1 MRIKKEGRNKNSVF
15 FSIRLTKKKKFM
27 TLNDDNENSFLPQI
41 PRNKNS
47 NSNKN
52 MIKNFS
58 TENYH
63 KKLYD
68 NI

>member
-15 FSIRLTKKKKFM
+15 YSIRLIKNKKFM
-27 TLNDDNENSFLPQI
+27 AVNEENDNAILPQI
-41 PRNKNS
+41 HRNKNS
-47 NSNKN
+47 HSNKN